1 MRCHHDD
8 DVIHPEGRVDPAA
21 DMETIETEL
30 VYADLE
36 AAERRHARVVR
47 EARGG
52 DKAAI
57 AEEAWLAEVDRDAA
71 ARRARAHRAGARRGA
86 RAPCATSRR

>member
-1 MRCHHDD
+1 MVRAHHDEN
-8 DVIHPEGRVDPAA
+8 VIHPEGRIDPAA

-57 AEEAWLAEVDRDAA
+57 AEEAWLSDVIAA
-71 ARRARAHRAGARRGA
+71 LQRGEPARTCRSPPPRRP
-86 RAPCATSRR
+86 RCATSPR